1 MFAQLGVN
9 ITVRENITDGPF
21 AIGEIG
27 VAKHEQMKTNR
38 I

>member
-1 MFAQLGVN
+1 MFVQPRVN
-9 ITVRENITDGPF
+9 ITDRENITDGPF
-21 AIGEIG
+21 VIGEIA